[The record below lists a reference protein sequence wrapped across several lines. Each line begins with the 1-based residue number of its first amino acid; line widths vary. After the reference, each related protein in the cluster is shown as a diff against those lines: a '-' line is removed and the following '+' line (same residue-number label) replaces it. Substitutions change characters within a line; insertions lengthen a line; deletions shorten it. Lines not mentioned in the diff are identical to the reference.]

1 MKKILFNL
9 SLAVAVLLSACGVQE
24 ETPDED
30 PVEESNQNE
39 DNEMDHTG
47 MDHSSSGEVP
57 EGLEEAESPVY
68 EVGSKAIITEAHM
81 PGMKDA
87 ETTVVGAYNTVV
99 YIVSYT
105 PTDGGERVEDHKW
118 VIHEEIDEA
127 GDEPF
132 QPGDEVTLN
141 ASHMEGM
148 EGATAEI
155 ESVEQTTVYM
165 VDFTTENGEEV
176 KNHKWV
182 VESEL
187 SPIK

>member
-1 MKKILFNL
+1 MKKILICL
-9 SLAVAVLLSACGVQE
+9 SLGVALLLAACGAQE
-24 ETPDED
+24 ETPEEG
-30 PVEESNQNE
+30 PVEGSNQNG
-39 DNEMDHTG
+39 DNEMDHAD

-57 EGLEEAESPVY
+57 EGLEEAENPVY

-81 PGMKDA
+81 PGMEDVEA
-87 ETTVVGAYNTVV
+87 TVVGAYNTVV
-99 YIVSYT
+99 YTVSYT

-118 VIHEEIDEA
+118 VIHEEIEEA

-148 EGATAEI
+148 NGATAEI
-155 ESVEQTTVYM
+155 DSVEQTTVYM
-165 VDFTTENGEEV
+165 VDFTTKDGEEI

-187 SPIK
+187 APIE